1 MNTHPIQPLAPDEHG
16 ALRFKQ
22 NKIVRHLLDWAK
34 EKGHGLNE
42 LATLDFPQEDWEQF
56 AQLIGYSLSG
66 FQELSYVTGD
76 TIAAASVM
84 EASGCTS
91 HEAKEATRDVALF
104 EAREATRKLVGV
116 LFSNHPDDL
125 KV

>member
-1 MNTHPIQPLAPDEHG
+1 MNAHPIQALAPDEHG
-16 ALRFKQ
+16 TLRFKE

-42 LATLDFPQEDWEQF
+42 LAMLDFPQEDWEQF
-56 AQLIGYSLSG
+56 AQLIGYSFSG

-76 TIAAASVM
+76 TITAASVM

-91 HEAKEATRDVALF
+91 REAKEAARDVALA
-104 EAREATRKLVGV
+104 EARGATRKLVGV
-116 LFSNHPDDL
+116 LFSNHPNDL